1 MEVRNFLNREA
12 AAGKGL
18 NTRKAR
24 LLYLLSFLV
33 LLGIEILIALFVH
46 DEFIRPYIGDVLAVI
61 VLYAAV
67 RIIRPDGIRL
77 LPLYIFVFAAVVET
91 LQYFDLVHILGVEN
105 NTIMKVLIGSVFD
118 GKDLVCYGVGCALL
132 GLYLNA
138 RKTSSFRARMNSAI
152 FNIS

>member
-1 MEVRNFLNREA
+1 MLLMEVRNFLNREA

-77 LPLYIFVFAAVVET
+77 LPLYIFHQHKGNKLTNQNYSSA
-91 LQYFDLVHILGVEN
+91 LQSNIANITRKIYIFSIKAYLEYQ
-105 NTIMKVLIGSVFD
+105 VL
-118 GKDLVCYGVGCALL
+118 
-132 GLYLNA
+132 
-138 RKTSSFRARMNSAI
+138 
-152 FNIS
+152 NICV